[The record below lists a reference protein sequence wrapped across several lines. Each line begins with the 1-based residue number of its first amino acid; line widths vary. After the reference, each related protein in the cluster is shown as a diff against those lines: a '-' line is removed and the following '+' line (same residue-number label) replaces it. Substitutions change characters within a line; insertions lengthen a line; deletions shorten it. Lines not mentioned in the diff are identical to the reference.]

1 MQIFPL
7 YNTCEFQEA
16 IIAQFRQFG
25 EILETVDTEIP
36 EGESDNTSLVLHY
49 KTRKEAEVAMI
60 NGKTF
65 GEQPLKLEW

>member
-1 MQIFPL
+1 MA
-7 YNTCEFQEA
+7 FQEA
-16 IIAQFRQFG
+16 IISQFRQFG
-25 EILETVDTEIP
+25 EILETVDTEIH
-36 EGESDNTSLVLHY
+36 EGESDNASLVLHY

>member
-1 MQIFPL
+1 ML
-7 YNTCEFQEA
+7 SEESK
-16 IIAQFRQFG
+16 FG

>member
-1 MQIFPL
+1 MK
-7 YNTCEFQEA
+7 EA

-25 EILETVDTEIP
+25 EILETVDNETP
-36 EGESDNTSLVLHY
+36 ENDNETPSLVLHF
-49 KTRKEAEVAMI
+49 KTRKEAELAMI